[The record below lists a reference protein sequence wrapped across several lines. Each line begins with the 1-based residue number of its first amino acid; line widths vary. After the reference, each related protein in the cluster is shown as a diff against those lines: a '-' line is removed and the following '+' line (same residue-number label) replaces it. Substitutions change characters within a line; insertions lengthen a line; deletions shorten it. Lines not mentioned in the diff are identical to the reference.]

1 MSKIAFI
8 VEGDKT
14 EKTIIK
20 NLLDNY
26 MNSNN
31 FEEFD
36 IEEIILPVGTNIYTL
51 YKKMKEYDFFEDVD
65 IINIVQDIFK
75 NRNSNKNDDYN
86 KVKEYK
92 KDTFGEIYLFFD
104 YDRHAND
111 VENHDEIINDM
122 LNIFDNETEN
132 GKLFISY
139 PMIEAIKDISNE
151 ICDDLNKCT
160 VKIEEFS
167 KYKKIVSDRSR
178 KTDFRKYDENTWKF
192 IIQNFI
198 FKSNCLFDNY
208 DNINYNFYLN
218 NINPKNIFEKQY
230 IKFVISK
237 KSVMIL
243 SAIPEFIIDYLGEKV
258 FNELISD
265 DIFSNI
271 IKCVE

>member
-167 KYKKIVSDRSR
+167 KYKKIVSDRSK

-208 DNINYNFYLN
+208 DSINYNFYLN